1 MIHGPK
7 LYLIHTF
14 KDKSMACSVCKWK
27 SRQNMEY
34 RYPLMDKWP
43 NVIAAIVVTTALD
56 IRYFSEGKVNTRVK

>member
-1 MIHGPK
+1 
-7 LYLIHTF
+7 
-14 KDKSMACSVCKWK
+14 MACSVCKWK

-56 IRYFSEGKVNTRVK
+56 IRCFSEGKVNTRVK